1 MDETSR
7 LKYRTAVYMYNSRKH
22 QEESIILTRKFS
34 ELFDEKWDDFHEIL
48 TPIQSEIFMFMEL
61 GFTTDWIKEHMEFS
75 GHSIMVH
82 LANIRKKLR
91 GYLGGKYEE
100 EEEAETVRYSAD
112 SEVGGDYEPQ
122 YL

>member
-1 MDETSR
+1 
-7 LKYRTAVYMYNSRKH
+7 MYNSRKSK
-22 QEESIILTRKFS
+22 EESIILTRKFS

-75 GHSIMVH
+75 KGAFSSHFV
-82 LANIRKKLR
+82 AIRKKLR